1 MIRRRALVGLSALA
15 LWLAGCPKSEDVIVH
30 TGKGKEKTAQQ
41 IDADPLA
48 LLPGGAI
55 TVGVLDASALL
66 SSQFGDKLLEV
77 SRRRAPLPESAGF
90 DPKRDLSKVYFGV
103 YSMQGADFAGVAVG
117 SFDPKKIEAAAD
129 GVQKTP
135 LGVPVTKTTY
145 AGRALYTADSVGF
158 TILTTRTALF
168 GNQTGIRRALDR
180 IKEGRAKREIPA
192 WAGKVLSQ
200 SGVPF
205 AFGSNLKEN
214 PVPNALRSKLPFL
227 DGAETLAVVGN
238 FAPPGINL
246 AGTLVYPD
254 EESAKVGAGKVAE
267 TRAMLETYAPFL
279 ALLGI
284 PQPVRKLEADVV
296 GEEGHFVAGI
306 DAVAVSALLTRLDDL
321 VGALPQAPLP
331 PVSQ

>member
-1 MIRRRALVGLSALA
+1 MSRRALLLGLG
-15 LWLAGCPKSEDVIVH
+15 LAGLGLAACAKTEDVIVH
-30 TGKGKEKTAQQ
+30 TGEGKEQTALQ
-41 IDADPLA
+41 IDSDPLA
-48 LLPGGAI
+48 LLPGGAV
-55 TVGVLDASALL
+55 TVGVLDMEALFA
-66 SSQFGDKLLEV
+66 SQFGDKLLDV
-77 SRRRAPLPESAGF
+77 AKRRAPVPQAAGF
-90 DPKRDLSKVYFGV
+90 DPKRDLKQAYFGT
-103 YSMQGADFAGVAVG
+103 YSMQGADVAGVALG

-180 IKEGRAKREIPA
+180 IKEGTAKRELAP
-192 WAGKVLSQ
+192 WATKVLAQ
-200 SGVPF
+200 TGVPF

-227 DGAETLAVVGN
+227 DGVETLSVVGN
-238 FAPPGINL
+238 FAPPGVNL

-254 EESAKVGAGKVAE
+254 EATAKTGAGKVAE
-267 TRAMLETYAPFL
+267 TRAMLDTYTPFL

-284 PQPVRKLEADVV
+284 PQPIRKLDADAV
-296 GEEGHFVAGI
+296 GREGHFVAGV
-306 DAVAVSALLTRLDDL
+306 DAVAFSALLTRLDDL
-321 VGALPQAPLP
+321 LGALPRAQPQ

>member
-1 MIRRRALVGLSALA
+1 MQRRAMLA
-15 LWLAGCPKSEDVIVH
+15 LGAGWALGACAKTEDVVVH
-30 TGKGKEKTAQQ
+30 TGQGKEKTTVQ
-41 IDADPLA
+41 IDSDPLA
-48 LLPGGAI
+48 LLPSGAI
-55 TVGVLDASALL
+55 TVGVLDMEALFA
-66 SSQFGDKLLEV
+66 SQFGDKLLAV
-77 SRRRAPLPESAGF
+77 TKRRAPVPEAAGY
-90 DPKRDLSKVYFGV
+90 DPKRDLKKAYFGT
-103 YSMQGADFAGVAVG
+103 YSMQGADVAGVAIG
-117 SFDPKKIEAAAD
+117 QFDPQKIEAAAD

-180 IKEGRAKREIPA
+180 IKEGTATRELAP
-192 WAGKVLSQ
+192 WASKVLAQ

-227 DGAETLAVVGN
+227 DGVETLSVVGN
-238 FAPPGINL
+238 FAAPGVNL

-254 EESAKVGAGKVAE
+254 EATAKTGAGKVAE
-267 TRAMLETYAPFL
+267 TRSMLDTYTPFL

-284 PQPVRKLEADVV
+284 PQPVRKLEADAV
-296 GEEGHFVAGI
+296 GREGHFVAGI
-306 DAVAVSALLTRLDDL
+306 DAVAFSALLSRLDDL
-321 VGALPQAPLP
+321 LGALPKAQPA

>member
-1 MIRRRALVGLSALA
+1 MIRRCLLLALA
-15 LWLAGCPKSEDVIVH
+15 TLSLGGCAKSEDVIVH
-30 TGKGKEKTAQQ
+30 TGQGKEKTAPQ

-55 TVGVLDASALL
+55 TVGVLDAQALFA
-66 SSQFGDKLLEV
+66 SQFGDKLLEV
-77 SRRRAPLPESAGF
+77 AKRRAPVPEAAGF
-90 DPKRDLSKVYFGV
+90 DPKRDVTKLYFGV
-103 YSMQGADFAGVAVG
+103 YSMQGADVAGVAVG
-117 SFDPKKIEAAAD
+117 NFDPKKIEAAAD

-135 LGVPVTKTTY
+135 LGVPVTKSTY
-145 AGRALYTADSVGF
+145 AGRALYTADSIGF

-180 IKEGRAKREIPA
+180 IKEGTAKRELPA
-192 WAGKVLSQ
+192 WAGKVLSPG
-200 SGVPF
+200 SAPF

-227 DGAETLAVVGN
+227 DGVETLAVVGN
-238 FAPPGINL
+238 FASPGVNL

-254 EESAKVGAGKVAE
+254 ETAAKTGAGKVSE
-267 TRAMLETYAPFL
+267 TRSMLDTYTPFL

-284 PQPVRKLEADVV
+284 PQPVRKLEADAV
-296 GEEGHFVAGI
+296 GKEGHFVAGI
-306 DAVAVSALLTRLDDL
+306 DAMAFSALLTRLDDL
-321 VGALPQAPLP
+321 LGAMPKAAPP

>member
-1 MIRRRALVGLSALA
+1 VSRRSALGA
-15 LWLAGCPKSEDVIVH
+15 LAALGLWLAGCAKTEDVIVH
-30 TGKGKEKTAQQ
+30 TGQGKEKTAVE

-55 TVGVLDASALL
+55 TVGLLDTQALFA
-66 SSQFGDKLLEV
+66 SQFGDKLLEV
-77 SRRRAPLPESAGF
+77 ARRRAPLPEAAGF
-90 DPKRDLSKVYFGV
+90 EPKRDLKKAYFGV
-103 YSMQGADFAGVAVG
+103 YSMQGADVAGVALG
-117 SFDPKKIEAAAD
+117 SFDPRKIEAAAD
-129 GVQKTP
+129 GIQKTP

-158 TILTTRTALF
+158 TVLTTRTALF

-180 IKEGRAKREIPA
+180 IKEGTAKRELPV
-192 WAGKVLSQ
+192 WAAKVLTQ
-200 SGVPF
+200 ANVPF

-227 DGAETLAVVGN
+227 DGVETLSVVGN
-238 FAPPGINL
+238 FAPPGVNL

-254 EESAKVGAGKVAE
+254 ETAARTGAGKVGE
-267 TRAMLETYAPFL
+267 TRAMLDTYTPFL

-284 PQPVRKLEADVV
+284 PQPVRKLEADAV
-296 GEEGHFVAGI
+296 GKEGHFVAGI
-306 DAVAVSALLTRLDDL
+306 DAVAFSALLSRLDDL
-321 VGALPQAPLP
+321 LGALPKASAP

>member
-1 MIRRRALVGLSALA
+1 VIRRTALLAVGALG
-15 LWLAGCPKSEDVIVH
+15 LTLASCPKSEDIIVH
-30 TGKGKEKTAQQ
+30 TGQGKEKTALQ

-48 LLPGGAI
+48 LLPSGAI
-55 TVGVLDASALL
+55 TVGVLDAKALFA
-66 SSQFGDKLLEV
+66 SQFGDKLLEV
-77 SRRRAPLPESAGF
+77 AKRRAPVPEAADF
-90 DPKRDLSKVYFGV
+90 DPKRDIGKLYFGV
-103 YSMQGADFAGVAVG
+103 YSMQGADVAGVAVG

-135 LGVPVTKTTY
+135 LGVPVTKSTY

-180 IKEGRAKREIPA
+180 IKEGTAKRELAA
-192 WAGKVLSQ
+192 WAAKVLAQ
-200 SGVPF
+200 SSAPF

-227 DGAETLAVVGN
+227 DGVETLAVVGN
-238 FAPPGINL
+238 FAPPGVNL

-254 EESAKVGAGKVAE
+254 EASAKTGAGKVAE
-267 TRAMLETYAPFL
+267 TRAMLDTYAPFL

-284 PQPVRKLEADVV
+284 PQPVRKLDADAV
-296 GEEGHFVAGI
+296 GKEGHFVAGI
-306 DAVAVSALLTRLDDL
+306 DALAFSALLTRLDDL
-321 VGALPQAPLP
+321 LGALPKAPPP

>member
-1 MIRRRALVGLSALA
+1 MIRRCMLLGLSALA
-15 LWLAGCPKSEDVIVH
+15 LFGCAKSEDVIVH
-30 TGKGKEKTAQQ
+30 TGQGKEKTAVQ
-41 IDADPLA
+41 IDSDPLA

-55 TVGVLDASALL
+55 TVGVLDAQALFN
-66 SSQFGDKLLEV
+66 SQFGDKLLEV
-77 SRRRAPLPESAGF
+77 AKRRAPVPEAAGF
-90 DPKRDLSKVYFGV
+90 EPKRDVTKIYFGV
-103 YSMQGADFAGVAVG
+103 YSMQGADVAGVAVG
-117 SFDPKKIEAAAD
+117 TFDPKKIEAASD

-145 AGRALYTADSVGF
+145 AGRALYTADSIGF

-180 IKEGRAKREIPA
+180 IKEGTAKRELPA
-192 WAGKVLSQ
+192 WAGKVLAPGS
-200 SGVPF
+200 SPF

-227 DGAETLAVVGN
+227 DGVETLAVVGN
-238 FAPPGINL
+238 FASPGVNL

-254 EESAKVGAGKVAE
+254 ETAAKTGAGKVSE
-267 TRAMLETYAPFL
+267 TRAMLDTYTPFL

-284 PQPVRKLEADVV
+284 PQPVRKLEADAV
-296 GEEGHFVAGI
+296 GKEGHFVAGI
-306 DAVAVSALLTRLDDL
+306 DAVAFSALLTRLDDL
-321 VGALPQAPLP
+321 LGALPKAAPP

>member
-1 MIRRRALVGLSALA
+1 VKRRTTCLA
-15 LWLAGCPKSEDVIVH
+15 LGALGLLLSGCAKTEDVIVH
-30 TGKGKEKTAQQ
+30 TGEGKEKTAVQ

-55 TVGVLDASALL
+55 TVGVLDANALFA
-66 SSQFGDKLLEV
+66 SQFGDKLLEV
-77 SRRRAPLPESAGF
+77 AKRRAPLPEAAGF
-90 DPKRDLSKVYFGV
+90 EPKRDISKVYFGV
-103 YSMQGADFAGVAVG
+103 YSMQGADVAGVAVG

-129 GVQKTP
+129 GTQKTP
-135 LGVPVTKTTY
+135 LGVPVTKSTY

-158 TILTTRTALF
+158 TVLTTRTALF

-180 IKEGRAKREIPA
+180 IKEGTAKRELPA
-192 WAGKVLSQ
+192 WATKVLSP
-200 SGVPF
+200 GAAPF

-227 DGAETLAVVGN
+227 DGVETVAVVGN
-238 FAPPGINL
+238 FASPGVNL

-254 EESAKVGAGKVAE
+254 ETAAKTGAAKVAE
-267 TRAMLETYAPFL
+267 TRAMLDTYTPFL

-284 PQPVRKLEADVV
+284 PQPVRKLEADAV
-296 GEEGHFVAGI
+296 GKEGHFVAGI
-306 DAVAVSALLTRLDDL
+306 DAVAFSALLSRLDDL
-321 VGALPQAPLP
+321 LGALPKAQPQ

>member
-1 MIRRRALVGLSALA
+1 MLALGAFGLALSACA
-15 LWLAGCPKSEDVIVH
+15 KTEDVIVH
-30 TGKGKEKTAQQ
+30 TGQGKEKTTQQ
-41 IDADPLA
+41 IDSDPLA

-55 TVGVLDASALL
+55 TVGVLDMEALFA
-66 SSQFGDKLLEV
+66 SQFGDKLLAV
-77 SRRRAPLPESAGF
+77 TKRRAPVPEAAGY
-90 DPKRDLSKVYFGV
+90 DPKRDLKKAYFGT
-103 YSMQGADFAGVAVG
+103 YSMQGADVSGVAIG
-117 SFDPKKIEAAAD
+117 NFDPQKIEAAAD

-180 IKEGRAKREIPA
+180 IKDGTATRELPP
-192 WAGKVLSQ
+192 WASKVLAQ
-200 SGVPF
+200 SGAPF

-227 DGAETLAVVGN
+227 DGVETLSVVGN
-238 FAPPGINL
+238 FAAPGVNL

-254 EESAKVGAGKVAE
+254 EAAAKTGAGKVAE
-267 TRAMLETYAPFL
+267 TRSMLDTYTPFL

-284 PQPVRKLEADVV
+284 PQPVRKLEADAV
-296 GEEGHFVAGI
+296 GREGHFVAGI
-306 DAVAVSALLTRLDDL
+306 DAVAFSALLSRLDDL
-321 VGALPQAPLP
+321 LGALPKAQPSA
-331 PVSQ
+331 VSQ